1 MIKNTNLR
9 PVAGFFRVFGLC
21 CLIHGMALI
30 GMAQDPAEPKLIP
43 VEDKVIQSRV
53 EELKKACD
61 ETRQLVAYLDCGTQR
76 ESVPAEGVK
85 ITWVAGK
92 PYRFA
97 SEAADVPET
106 LSTVAFDESRVVFEI
121 SGLDPQKQY
130 EAGVVWWDYDDG
142 QRTQM
147 VTVASPDRRQVQM
160 AIPAARLP
168 NFKNAKQKPESK
180 KITLPVR
187 MARDGKLQ
195 LLIQPVT
202 GPNAVVSEIWV
213 VEKKA

>member
-1 MIKNTNLR
+1 MRRIQSGLR
-9 PVAGFFRVFGLC
+9 VGSLC
-21 CLIHGMALI
+21 CVAFSMALT
-30 GMAQDPAEPKLIP
+30 GWAQDPSEPKLIP

-61 ETRQLVAYLDCGTQR
+61 DTRQLVAYLDCGTQR
-76 ESVPAEGVK
+76 ESVPAEGVT

-97 SEAADVPET
+97 SEATDVSET
-106 LSTVAFDESRVVFEI
+106 LSTVAFDETRVVFEI

-147 VTVASPDRRQVQM
+147 VTVASPDRRQVQI

-180 KITLPVR
+180 KISLPVR

>member
-1 MIKNTNLR
+1 MQRVQSGLR
-9 PVAGFFRVFGLC
+9 VGSLC
-21 CLIHGMALI
+21 CVAFGMALI
-30 GMAQDPAEPKLIP
+30 GWAQDSSEPKLIP
-43 VEDKVIQSRV
+43 VEEKVIQSRV

-61 ETRQLVAYLDCGTQR
+61 DTRQLVAYLDCGTQR

-97 SEAADVPET
+97 SEATDVSET

-180 KITLPVR
+180 KITLPIR

-213 VEKKA
+213 VEKKG

>member
-1 MIKNTNLR
+1 MKSHITPIRDFVRLFGS
-9 PVAGFFRVFGLC
+9 VFLVWGF
-21 CLIHGMALI
+21 ALI
-30 GMAQDPAEPKLIP
+30 GWAQDPAEPKLIP
-43 VEDKVIQSRV
+43 VEDKVIQRRV
-53 EELKKACD
+53 EELQKACD
-61 ETRQLVAYLDCGTQR
+61 DTRQLVAYLDCGAQR
-76 ESVPAEGVK
+76 ESVPAQGVK
-85 ITWVAGK
+85 ITAVAGK

-106 LSTVAFDESRVVFEI
+106 LSTVAFHESRIVLEI

-130 EAGVVWWDYDDG
+130 EAGVIWWDYDDG

-147 VTVASPDRRQVQM
+147 VTVASPDRRQVQI

-168 NFKNAKQKPESK
+168 NYKSAKQKPESK
-180 KITLPVR
+180 TIALPIR
-187 MARDGKLQ
+187 MAREGKLQ

>member
-1 MIKNTNLR
+1 
-9 PVAGFFRVFGLC
+9 
-21 CLIHGMALI
+21 MALT
-30 GMAQDPAEPKLIP
+30 GWTQDQSEPKLIP
-43 VEDKVIQSRV
+43 VEEKVIQTRV

-61 ETRQLVAYLDCGTQR
+61 DTRQLVAYLDCGTQR

-85 ITWVAGK
+85 VTLVSGK

-97 SEAADVPET
+97 SDAVDVPET
-106 LSTVAFDESRVVFEI
+106 LTTVAFDETRVVFEI
-121 SGLDPQKQY
+121 SGLDPHKQY
-130 EAGVVWWDYDDG
+130 EAGVIWWDYDDG

-147 VTVASPDRRQVQM
+147 VTVASPDRRQVQI

-168 NFKNAKQKPESK
+168 NFKHAKQKPEGK
-180 KITLPVR
+180 KIALPVQ

-195 LLIQPVT
+195 LLVQPVT

-213 VEKKA
+213 VEKKS